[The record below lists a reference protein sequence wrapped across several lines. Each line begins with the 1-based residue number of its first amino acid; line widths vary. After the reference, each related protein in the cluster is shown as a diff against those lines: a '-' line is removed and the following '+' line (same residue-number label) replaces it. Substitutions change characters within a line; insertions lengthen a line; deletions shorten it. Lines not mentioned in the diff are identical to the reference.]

1 MMHRDGFLNDGSFY
15 RFEQVLLSITRTRG
29 GRQWWRLSYNVV
41 GTDVGGYLATRLD
54 ELGDSIPPYDELFP
68 HMRVENS
75 PKQVEN
81 PRGDEGL
88 P

>member
-75 PKQVEN
+75 PKQV
-81 PRGDEGL
+81 
-88 P
+88 